1 MLKIGNYF
9 REKTVKLND
18 SYTCSIFADG
28 ATEPVEVVQCIGF
41 IPPKIL
47 QYETA
52 VYKYGNMAQK
62 FLIPKS
68 DSVREFTIDFFES
81 LDTGYA
87 AADSNATVN
96 VHGHKNN
103 TAFRLGIHSWLTRH
117 GRYGKGFEIVENYDG
132 HTGGAAAADYHIA
145 PDDID
150 FDKIQIDILNN
161 KLNQVVYTHSFT
173 QCRIAKVVPYEFDY
187 QGESLCK
194 WTVTFTFNEYKRG

>member
-1 MLKIGNYF
+1 MLRIGNYF
-9 REKTVKLND
+9 REKTVKLSD

-28 ATEPVEVVQCIGF
+28 ANEPVEVVQCIGF
-41 IPPKIL
+41 TPPKIL

-81 LDTGYA
+81 
-87 AADSNATVN
+87 
-96 VHGHKNN
+96 
-103 TAFRLGIHSWLTRH
+103 H